1 MTVTVDAV
9 MYYRIVDP
17 ILSVTRIENVDLSS
31 RMLGATTLRN
41 VLGTYKMNELLGNR
55 DEINSKIKVLE
66 IRQSINVEQFCNP

>member
-17 ILSVTRIENVDLSS
+17 VLSVTRIENVDAST

-41 VLGTYKMNELLGNR
+41 VLGTYKMNELLAAR
-55 DEINSKIKVLE
+55 EEINEKMKV
-66 IRQSINVEQFCNP
+66 